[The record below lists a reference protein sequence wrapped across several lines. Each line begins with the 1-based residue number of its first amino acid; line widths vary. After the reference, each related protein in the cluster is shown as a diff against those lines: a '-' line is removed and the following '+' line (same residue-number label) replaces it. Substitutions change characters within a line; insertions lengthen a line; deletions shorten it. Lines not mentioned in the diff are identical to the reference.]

1 MLRVLSSCYLISDL
15 VEESVKCL
23 AVSMFL
29 LFDPFLVVVSVQE
42 VSDCGC

>member
-1 MLRVLSSCYLISDL
+1 MLQVLSSCYLISDL

-29 LFDPFLVVVSVQE
+29 LFDHFLVVSVQE
-42 VSDCGC
+42 ESDCGC